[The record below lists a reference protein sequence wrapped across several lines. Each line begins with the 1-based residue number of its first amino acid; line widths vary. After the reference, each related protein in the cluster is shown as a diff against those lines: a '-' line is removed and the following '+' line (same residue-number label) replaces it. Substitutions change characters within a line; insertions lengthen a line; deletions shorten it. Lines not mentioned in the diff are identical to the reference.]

1 VGLKFTK
8 QVSTPT
14 EQEDVTMP
22 SPSTVERLVAAER
35 ELDQTIAL
43 LEKLWVERQ
52 ALYAAIRE
60 LRTLRRNIELARGSL
75 KKE

>member
-1 VGLKFTK
+1 
-8 QVSTPT
+8 
-14 EQEDVTMP
+14 MP
-22 SPSTVERLVAAER
+22 SPTPSERLVAAER
-35 ELDQTIAL
+35 ELDRTIAL

-60 LRTLRRNIELARGSL
+60 LRTVRRNLELTRGAL

>member
-1 VGLKFTK
+1 M
-8 QVSTPT
+8 STPT
-14 EQEDVTMP
+14 P
-22 SPSTVERLVAAER
+22 IERLAAAER
-35 ELDQTIAL
+35 ELDRTIAL

-60 LRTLRRNIELARGSL
+60 LRTLRRNLELARGAI

>member
-1 VGLKFTK
+1 M
-8 QVSTPT
+8 S
-14 EQEDVTMP
+14 
-22 SPSTVERLVAAER
+22 SPSATERLAAAER
-35 ELDQTIAL
+35 ELDRTIAL

-60 LRTLRRNIELARGSL
+60 LRTVRRNLELARGAI

>member
-1 VGLKFTK
+1 
-8 QVSTPT
+8 
-14 EQEDVTMP
+14 MA
-22 SPSTVERLVAAER
+22 SPSATERLAAAEN
-35 ELDQTIAL
+35 ELDRTIAL

-60 LRTLRRNIELARGSL
+60 LRTLRRSLEIARNTI